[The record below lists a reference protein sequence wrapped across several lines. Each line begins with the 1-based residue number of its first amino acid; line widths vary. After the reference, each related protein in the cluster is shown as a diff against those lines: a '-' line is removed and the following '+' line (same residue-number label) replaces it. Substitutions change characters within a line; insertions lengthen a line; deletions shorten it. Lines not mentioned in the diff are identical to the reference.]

1 MIGRHHAMMLGS
13 LMSLLMFG
21 CASPSTPTHEEN
33 DEVTVSE
40 SDAKLSSQTRRL
52 LEDLPE
58 DGNPTVAAMLELI
71 RPVGSQD
78 RAALSDVGAIV
89 QSAVGEMVTV
99 QVPARSIRQVA
110 ELDFVAYIEV
120 STPLTPEE

>member
-1 MIGRHHAMMLGS
+1 MIGRHQAMMLGP
-13 LMSLLMFG
+13 LLLLLMFG
-21 CASPSTPTHEEN
+21 CANSNNPTQKEN

-58 DGNPTVAAMLELI
+58 DGNPTVAAMLELN
-71 RPVGSQD
+71 RPASSQD
-78 RAALSDVGAIV
+78 RAALAGVDAIV
-89 QSAVGEMVTV
+89 QSAVGQMVTV

-110 ELDFVAYIEV
+110 ELDFVAYVEV
-120 STPLTPEE
+120 STPLAPEE